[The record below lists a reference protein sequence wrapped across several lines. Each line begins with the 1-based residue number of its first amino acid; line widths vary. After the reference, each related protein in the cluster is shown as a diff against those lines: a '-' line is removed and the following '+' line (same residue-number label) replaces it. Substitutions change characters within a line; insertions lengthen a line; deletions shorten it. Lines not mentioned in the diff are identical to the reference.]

1 MNVSKLEQTCDEYV
15 LVSAPNRAGKEF
27 ISLLRSKGIQYYA
40 ITNNNYGKK
49 RLEAMGVD
57 RIIMVNTEDASSWTA
72 PEIRISQ
79 VYLFEVS
86 FNLCCRYIQIC
97 KDWNPK
103 SIHVITKRGNARVTY
118 RALGADHFTYINNNQ
133 EASLLLMP

>member
-1 MNVSKLEQTCDEYV
+1 MSEQTCTEYV

-27 ISLLRSKGIQYYA
+27 INLLRTKGIQYYA

-57 RIIMVNTEDASSWTA
+57 RIIMVNTEDVTSWTP
-72 PEIRISQ
+72 PEIRISK

-133 EASLLLMP
+133 EASLLLLP